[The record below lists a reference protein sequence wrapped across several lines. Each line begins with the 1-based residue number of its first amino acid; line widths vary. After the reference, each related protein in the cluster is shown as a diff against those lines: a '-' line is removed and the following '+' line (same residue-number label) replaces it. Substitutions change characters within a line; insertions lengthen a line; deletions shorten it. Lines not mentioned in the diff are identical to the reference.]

1 MNSTLINSTPPDFD
15 RLDVSASVPAI
26 KVLVFGIGSL
36 NLGLRIESIYKVL
49 NSTQIFGSE
58 LNGVGIAH
66 VGDREVTVLD
76 LQQRL
81 FSSNPTQE
89 TLQGAYLIVIQD
101 TEGELYGIPV
111 ETVPALI
118 DVPLSTIRVL
128 PESFRHANSLGIASH
143 VAVISETET
152 SLTLFLLDI
161 DTTTSLSWGN
171 LALPPGTDEDIEQQ
185 HQ

>member
-15 RLDVSASVPAI
+15 RLDVSAAVPAI
-26 KVLVFGIGSL
+26 KVLVFSIGSL

-49 NSTQIFGSE
+49 NSTQIYGSG

-81 FSSNPTQE
+81 FPSNPTHE
-89 TLQGAYLIVIQD
+89 NLQGAYLIVIQN
-101 TEGELYGIPV
+101 TESELYGISV

-128 PESFRHANSLGIASH
+128 PESFRHANTLGIASH
-143 VAVISETET
+143 VAVISQPET

-161 DTTTSLSWGN
+161 DTTTKLYWGN
-171 LALPPGTDEDIEQQ
+171 FALPPGTDEETDRQ

>member
-26 KVLVFGIGSL
+26 KVLVFSIGSL

-49 NSTQIFGSE
+49 NSTQIFGSG

-66 VGDREVTVLD
+66 VGDREVTVLN

-81 FSSNPTQE
+81 FSSNSTHE
-89 TLQGAYLIVIQD
+89 TLQGAYLIVLQN
-101 TEGELYGIPV
+101 TESELYGIPV

-128 PESFRHANSLGIASH
+128 PESFRHANTLGIASH
-143 VAVISETET
+143 VAVISQPET

-161 DTTTSLSWGN
+161 DTTTKLSGGN
-171 LALPPGTDEDIEQQ
+171 FALPPATDEETRQ

>member
-1 MNSTLINSTPPDFD
+1 MNSTLINSTPPYFD

-26 KVLVFGIGSL
+26 KVLVFSIGSL

-49 NSTQIFGSE
+49 NSIQIFGSG

-81 FSSNPTQE
+81 FSSNSTHE
-89 TLQGAYLIVIQD
+89 TLQGAYLIVIQ
-101 TEGELYGIPV
+101 TRESELYGIPV

-128 PESFRHANSLGIASH
+128 PESFRHANTLGIASH
-143 VAVISETET
+143 VAVISNSET

-161 DTTTSLSWGN
+161 DTTTKLSWVN
-171 LALPPGTDEDIEQQ
+171 FALPPATDEETQQ